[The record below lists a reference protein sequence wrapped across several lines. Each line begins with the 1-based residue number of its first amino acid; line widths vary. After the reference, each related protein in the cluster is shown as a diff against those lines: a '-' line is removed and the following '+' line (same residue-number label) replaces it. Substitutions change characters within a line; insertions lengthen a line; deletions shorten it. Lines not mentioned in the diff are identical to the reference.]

1 MLLTQTEMI
10 YARGVKDLL
19 CNPRYLAWMNTHD
32 ACGDPFVSGDQGKGL
47 RKQAPQA
54 TMELYNTTIQDAQK
68 MQGAMTTEMDYGIRE
83 VVDALKEKSMFDLLI
98 FVSDNGG

>member
-1 MLLTQTEMI
+1 MI

-19 CNPRYLAWMNTHD
+19 YNPRYLAWMNTHD